1 MRRYHG
7 RTWRLLASLRCI
19 DSYNLTNLHP
29 ASIEGGALLDVL
41 RCAERL
47 GTSVLGKATSVRQA
61 GEGGRQSSQ
70 ESDESSGVHLEVY
83 L

>member
-7 RTWRLLASLRCI
+7 RTLRLSALAFLRYALG
-19 DSYNLTNLHP
+19 STNLHP
-29 ASIEGGALLDVL
+29 ASIESLALLDVL

-47 GTSVLGKATSVRQA
+47 GTGVLGETTGPRQA